1 MGWNHPKP
9 IDELHHFIFFKMVSY
24 CTTNQDIIIYIYT
37 CFSRWLKPPTRI
49 LYIYIYE
56 L

>member
-24 CTTNQDIIIYIYT
+24 CTTNQDIIIYIYIYM
-37 CFSRWLKPPTRI
+37 FLKMVKTTNQDI
-49 LYIYIYE
+49 VYIYE